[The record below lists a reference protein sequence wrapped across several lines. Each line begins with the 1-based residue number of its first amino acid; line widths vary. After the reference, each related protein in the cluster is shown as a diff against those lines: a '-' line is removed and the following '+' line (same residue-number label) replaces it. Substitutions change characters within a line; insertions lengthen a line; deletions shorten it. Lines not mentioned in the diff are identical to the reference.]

1 MMQYTKFDQR
11 KPFTLIEVKEL
22 LDESFELKE
31 RKRKSKFKNI
41 VTVSKGKIN
50 EE

>member
-31 RKRKSKFKNI
+31 RKRKSKFKKHRH
-41 VTVSKGKIN
+41 SKQRKN
-50 EE
+50 K

>member
-11 KPFTLIEVKEL
+11 KPFTLMEVKEL

-31 RKRKSKFKNI
+31 RKRKSKFKKHRHRKQRKN
-41 VTVSKGKIN
+41 K
-50 EE
+50 

>member
-1 MMQYTKFDQR
+1 MQYTKFDQR

-31 RKRKSKFKNI
+31 RKKSQNLKNI